1 MTEAE
6 WLASTDPE
14 AMLKILR
21 GKASDRK
28 LRLLA
33 SACCRQAG
41 HVFAH
46 QALLNAIE
54 TAERYADGQARY
66 GEMVQ
71 AAKAITFFS
80 YSAGETEAVV
90 AGGIWHLATMG
101 IWWNF
106 RPIRR
111 TERTILALLNV
122 ERYIGS
128 RLAPFLRDIFGN
140 PFRPVS
146 IDHSWLTSSIV
157 SLARQMYESRDFS
170 PMPILADAL
179 QDTGCDNVQILDHC
193 RGEGVHV
200 RGCFVIDLILKKK

>member
-1 MTEAE
+1 MTETE

-33 SACCRQAG
+33 SACCRQVG
-41 HVFAH
+41 HVLAH

-71 AAKAITFFS
+71 AAKAVTFFS
-80 YSAGETEAVV
+80 YSAGETEVVV
-90 AGGIWHLATMG
+90 AGGIWHLVTMG

-122 ERYIGS
+122 ERHIGS

-146 IDHSWLTSSIV
+146 VNQAWLTSTVIG
-157 SLARQMYESRDFS
+157 LARLMYDSRDFS
-170 PMPILADAL
+170 AMPILADAL
-179 QDTGCDNVQILDHC
+179 QDAGCDNDDILNHCRQQGEHC
-193 RGEGVHV
+193 RG
-200 RGCFVIDLILKKK
+200 CWCLDLILSKD